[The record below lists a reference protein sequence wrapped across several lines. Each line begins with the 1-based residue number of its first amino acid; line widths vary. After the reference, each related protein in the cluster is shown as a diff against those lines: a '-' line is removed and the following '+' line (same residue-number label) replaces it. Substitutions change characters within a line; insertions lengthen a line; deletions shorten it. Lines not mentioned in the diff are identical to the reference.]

1 MLIPDTFERAASC
14 ERVMTER
21 EIIRLFQK
29 RDERG
34 IEETQKA
41 YGAQLMRFA
50 ERFLSWE
57 DAEECV
63 NDTYLAVWN
72 HIPPAEP
79 DHFQAYLFK
88 ITGNQVWRRV
98 REQSADKRK
107 ADVVEL
113 TNELAEILPSHAIG
127 TEEQAIENVS
137 GSLQR
142 FMASQKPEQRHVF
155 FSRYWLGETVEEISE
170 RTGFTESK
178 VQKILS
184 RMKKRLKQFME
195 KE

>member
-21 EIIRLFQK
+21 EIIRLFQQ

-41 YGAQLMRFA
+41 YGSQLIRFA

-79 DHFQAYLFK
+79 DHFPAYLYK
-88 ITGNQVWRRV
+88 VARNYVWRTV
-98 REQSADKRK
+98 RMQSAEKRK
-107 ADVVEL
+107 AEVVEL
-113 TNELAEILPSHAIG
+113 TNELAEILPSRAVG
-127 TEEQAIENVS
+127 TEDQAIENVS

-142 FMASQKPEQRHVF
+142 FMASQKPEQRHLF

>member
-1 MLIPDTFERAASC
+1 MIPDTVEHVTSR
-14 ERVMTER
+14 ERVMTDR

-41 YGAQLMRFA
+41 YGSQLMRFA

-79 DHFQAYLFK
+79 DHFPAYLYK
-88 ITGNQVWRRV
+88 VARNYVWRTV
-98 REQSADKRK
+98 RMQSAEKRK
-107 ADVVEL
+107 AEVVEL

-137 GSLQR
+137 GLLQR
-142 FMASQKPEQRHVF
+142 FMASQKPEQRHLF

>member
-1 MLIPDTFERAASC
+1 
-14 ERVMTER
+14 MTDR
-21 EIIRLFQK
+21 EIIELFFN

-34 IEETQKA
+34 IAEVQKV
-41 YGAQLMRFA
+41 YGSRLVHYA
-50 ERFLSWE
+50 ERYLSKE

-63 NDTYLAVWN
+63 DDAYLLLWK

-79 DHFQAYLFK
+79 DHFPAYLYK
-88 ITGNQVWRRV
+88 VARNYVWRTV
-98 REQSADKRK
+98 RMQSADKRK
-107 ADVVEL
+107 AEVVEL

-127 TEEQAIENVS
+127 TEDQAIENVS

-170 RTGFTESK
+170 RK
-178 VQKILS
+178 AKS
-184 RMKKRLKQFME
+184 RRSCQE
-195 KE
+195 

>member
-1 MLIPDTFERAASC
+1 
-14 ERVMTER
+14 MTDR

-41 YGAQLMRFA
+41 YGSQLMRFA

-79 DHFQAYLFK
+79 AHFPAYLYK
-88 ITGNQVWRRV
+88 VARNYVWRTV
-98 REQSADKRK
+98 RMQSAEKRK
-107 ADVVEL
+107 AEVVEL
-113 TNELAEILPSHAIG
+113 TNELAEILPSRAVG

-137 GSLQR
+137 GLLQR
-142 FMASQKPEQRHVF
+142 FMTSQKPEQRHVF

>member
-1 MLIPDTFERAASC
+1 
-14 ERVMTER
+14 MTDR

-41 YGAQLMRFA
+41 YGSQLMRFA

-107 ADVVEL
+107 AEVVEL

-127 TEEQAIENVS
+127 TEDQAIENVS

-142 FMASQKPEQRHVF
+142 FMASQKPEQRHIF
-155 FSRYWLGETVEEISE
+155 FSRYWLGETVVEISE
-170 RTGFTESK
+170 RTGFMESK

>member
-1 MLIPDTFERAASC
+1 MIPDTFERAASC

-41 YGAQLMRFA
+41 YGSQLMRFA

-79 DHFQAYLFK
+79 DHFPAYLYK
-88 ITGNQVWRRV
+88 VARNYVWRTV
-98 REQSADKRK
+98 RMQSAEKRK
-107 ADVVEL
+107 AEVVEL

-137 GSLQR
+137 GLLQR
-142 FMASQKPEQRHVF
+142 FMASQKPEQRHLF

>member
-1 MLIPDTFERAASC
+1 
-14 ERVMTER
+14 MTDR
-21 EIIRLFQK
+21 EIIRLFQQ

-98 REQSADKRK
+98 REQSAGKRE

-155 FSRYWLGETVEEISE
+155 FSRYWLGETVGEISE

>member
-1 MLIPDTFERAASC
+1 MIPDTFERAASC

-21 EIIRLFQK
+21 EIIRLFQQ

-41 YGAQLMRFA
+41 YGSQLMRFA

-79 DHFQAYLFK
+79 DHFPAYLYK
-88 ITGNQVWRRV
+88 VARNYVWTTV
-98 REQSADKRK
+98 RMQSAEKRK
-107 ADVVEL
+107 AEVVEL
-113 TNELAEILPSHAIG
+113 TNELAEILPSRAVG
-127 TEEQAIENVS
+127 TEDQAIENVS

-142 FMASQKPEQRHVF
+142 FMASQKPEQRHLF

>member
-1 MLIPDTFERAASC
+1 
-14 ERVMTER
+14 MTDR
-21 EIIRLFQK
+21 EIIRLFEQ

-41 YGAQLMRFA
+41 YGSQLMRFA

-107 ADVVEL
+107 AEVVEL
-113 TNELAEILPSHAIG
+113 TNELAEILPSRMVG

-137 GSLQR
+137 GLLQR

-155 FSRYWLGETVEEISE
+155 FSRYWLGETVGEISE

-178 VQKILS
+178 VRKTLS
-184 RMKKRLKQFME
+184 RMKARLKRFME
-195 KE
+195 EDLKE

>member
-1 MLIPDTFERAASC
+1 MIPDTVERAASC
-14 ERVMTER
+14 ERVMTDR
-21 EIIRLFQK
+21 EIIRLFQQ

-41 YGAQLMRFA
+41 YGSQLMRFA

-79 DHFQAYLFK
+79 DHFPAYLYK
-88 ITGNQVWRRV
+88 VARNYVWKTV
-98 REQSADKRK
+98 RMQSAEKRK
-107 ADVVEL
+107 AEVVEL

-142 FMASQKPEQRHVF
+142 FMASQKPEQRHLF

>member
-1 MLIPDTFERAASC
+1 MKPDTVEHVTSR
-14 ERVMTER
+14 ERVMTDR
-21 EIIRLFQK
+21 EIIRLFQQ

-41 YGAQLMRFA
+41 YGSQLMRFA

-79 DHFQAYLFK
+79 DHFPAYLYK
-88 ITGNQVWRRV
+88 IAGNYVWKTV
-98 REQSADKRK
+98 RMQSAEKRK
-107 ADVVEL
+107 AEVVEL

-142 FMASQKPEQRHVF
+142 FMASQKPEQRHLF